1 MKTDRD
7 FLIEALR
14 TYVDTNVRSCF
25 YWNSLSSYVYITDIS
40 ELKVRI
46 ELSFGIS
53 KNKYLK
59 SFRRFAINKLIENL
73 EKDLGI
79 KSKFKTDV
87 KYSEARIIEDT
98 WGSKVNYC
106 DINVKY
112 LIPRDLYNK
121 LEILAKIDKESI
133 IAMANEHV
141 KCSEVLV

>member
-7 FLIEALR
+7 LLIEALR

-25 YWNSLSSYVYITDIS
+25 YWNSLSTYVYITDIS

-59 SFRRFAINKLIENL
+59 SFRRFAMNKLIESL
-73 EKDLGI
+73 EKDLDI
-79 KSKFKTDV
+79 KSKFKTDI
-87 KYSEARIIEDT
+87 KYGEARIIEDT
-98 WGSKVNYC
+98 WGSKVSYC
-106 DINVKY
+106 DVNVKY

-121 LEILAKIDKESI
+121 LETLAKIDKESI
-133 IAMANEHV
+133 IALS
-141 KCSEVLV
+141 KKSERHWL

>member
-7 FLIEALR
+7 LLIETLR

-25 YWNSLSSYVYITDIS
+25 YWDSLSTYVYITDIS
-40 ELKVRI
+40 ELKVRM

-59 SFRRFAINKLIENL
+59 SFRRLAINKLMENL

-79 KSKFKTDV
+79 KSKFKTDII
-87 KYSEARIIEDT
+87 YGETRIIEDT
-98 WGSKVNYC
+98 WGSKVWFC
-106 DINVKY
+106 DVNVKY

-121 LEILAKIDKESI
+121 LEALVKIDKESI
-133 IAMANEHV
+133 IAMSKKHIR
-141 KCSEVLV
+141 CSEIFV

>member
-7 FLIEALR
+7 LLIETLR

-25 YWNSLSSYVYITDIS
+25 YWNSLSTYVYITDIS
-40 ELKVRI
+40 ELKIRI

-53 KNKYLK
+53 KDKYLK
-59 SFRRFAINKLIENL
+59 SFRRLDINKLIENL

-79 KSKFKTDV
+79 KSKFKTNI
-87 KYSEARIIEDT
+87 KYGETRIIEDT
-98 WGSKVNYC
+98 WGSKVSYC

-121 LEILAKIDKESI
+121 LEALVKIDKESI
-133 IAMANEHV
+133 IAMSKKYV
-141 KCSEVLV
+141 RRSEIFV

>member
-7 FLIEALR
+7 LLIETLR

-25 YWNSLSSYVYITDIS
+25 YWNSLSTYVYITDIS

-53 KNKYLK
+53 KDKYLK
-59 SFRRFAINKLIENL
+59 SFRRFAMNKLIENL

-79 KSKFKTDV
+79 KSKFKTDI
-87 KYSEARIIEDT
+87 KYGETRIIEDT
-98 WGSKVNYC
+98 WGSKVRFC
-106 DINVKY
+106 DVNVKY

-121 LEILAKIDKESI
+121 LEALVKIDKESI
-133 IAMANEHV
+133 IAMSKKHV
-141 KCSEVLV
+141 RCSEIFV

>member
-25 YWNSLSSYVYITDIS
+25 YWNSLSTYVYITDIS

-53 KNKYLK
+53 KDKYLK

-73 EKDLGI
+73 EKDLDI
-79 KSKFKTDV
+79 KSKFKTDI
-87 KYSEARIIEDT
+87 KYGETRIIEDT

-106 DINVKY
+106 DVDVKY

-121 LEILAKIDKESI
+121 LETLIKIDNRAFIKEKSDERI
-133 IAMANEHV
+133 FP
-141 KCSEVLV
+141 